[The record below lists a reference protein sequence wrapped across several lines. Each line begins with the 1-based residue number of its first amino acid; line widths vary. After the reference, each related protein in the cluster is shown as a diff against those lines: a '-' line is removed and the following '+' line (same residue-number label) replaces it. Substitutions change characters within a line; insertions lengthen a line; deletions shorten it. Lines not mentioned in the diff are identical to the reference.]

1 MNKIRVFFH
10 THLKSILSPTEM
22 TALQSDFKNYK
33 ATGKVPDTFGRDAL
47 YNHTNSLP
55 IIKSEEVA
63 HIHLTDNDNPW
74 PLHTLQFNRT
84 SDEHLIY
91 CQGYFDKNCY
101 LLMAI
106 LTPDAH
112 EQALNRTIM
121 YNLGKMAEKFR
132 NQY

>member
-1 MNKIRVFFH
+1 VNKIRVFFH
-10 THLKSILSPTEM
+10 TELKNILSPSEATD
-22 TALQSDFKNYK
+22 LKSDFKNYK
-33 ATGKVPDTFGRDAL
+33 ETGKVPDTFGRDAL

-55 IIKSEEVA
+55 ILKSEEVA
-63 HIHLTDNDNPW
+63 HIHLADNDKRW
-74 PLHTLQFNRT
+74 PIHTLQFNRT

-112 EQALNRTIM
+112 ERRFSRQLSPDV
-121 YNLGKMAEKFR
+121 
-132 NQY
+132 

>member
-10 THLKSILSPTEM
+10 AHLKTILSPDEM
-22 TALQSDFKNYK
+22 TALQYDFKNYK
-33 ATGKVPDTFGRDAL
+33 ETGKVPDTFGRDAL
-47 YNHTNSLP
+47 YNHPNSLP

-63 HIHLTDNDNPW
+63 HIHLADNENSW
-74 PLHTLQFNRT
+74 PVQTLQFNRT

-91 CQGYFDKNCY
+91 CQGYFNKSCY

-112 EQALNRTIM
+112 EQALNRSIM
-121 YNLGKMAEKFR
+121 YSLGQMAEKFR
-132 NQY
+132 SQY